1 MDYMAD
7 FKRKPG
13 ESFESFL
20 RKFKK
25 GLKNS
30 KRLEKARS
38 KQHLEPRKTKHRQK
52 AHALIGLS
60 LRKKNEYLRKIGKL
74 PEGNMHS

>member
-1 MDYMAD
+1 MYFMAD

-13 ESFESFL
+13 ESFEGFL

-25 GLKNS
+25 GLRNS

-38 KQHLEPRKTKHRQK
+38 KQYLEQKTTKRLLK
-52 AHALIGLS
+52 KRALSGLA
-60 LRKKNEYLRKIGKL
+60 LRKKNELLRKTGKL
-74 PEGNMHS
+74 PESSRKS

>member
-1 MDYMAD
+1 MAD

-13 ESFESFL
+13 ESFEGFL
-20 RKFKK
+20 RKFKR

-38 KQHLEPRKTKHRQK
+38 KQHLEPKTTKRLNKKK
-52 AHALIGLS
+52 ALSGIALQ
-60 LRKKNEYLRKIGKL
+60 KKNEILRKTGKL
-74 PEGNMHS
+74 QETRRH

>member
-1 MDYMAD
+1 MAD

-20 RKFKK
+20 RKFKR

-38 KQHLEPRKTKHRQK
+38 KQHLEQKTTKRLQK
-52 AHALIGLS
+52 KKALTGLA

-74 PEGNMHS
+74 PETNNR

>member
-1 MDYMAD
+1 MAD
-7 FKRKPG
+7 FKRRPG

-30 KRLEKARS
+30 KKLEKARS
-38 KQHLEPRKTKHRQK
+38 KQHLEPKNTKQLQKKTS
-52 AHALIGLS
+52 LIGLD
-60 LRKKNEYLRKIGKL
+60 LKKKNEFLRKTGKL
-74 PEGNMHS
+74 PESNMRP

>member
-1 MDYMAD
+1 MAD

-30 KRLEKARS
+30 KRLTAARS
-38 KQHLEPRKTKHRQK
+38 KQHLEPKKTKRQQKKRALVSMDMKRKKEFLRKT
-52 AHALIGLS
+52 
-60 LRKKNEYLRKIGKL
+60 GKL
-74 PEGNMHS
+74 EETQHR

>member
-1 MDYMAD
+1 MAD
-7 FKRKPG
+7 FNRKPG

-25 GLKNS
+25 ALKNS

-38 KQHLEPRKTKHRQK
+38 TQHLAPKKTKRQQKIYALNSMEMRHKKEILRKT
-52 AHALIGLS
+52 
-60 LRKKNEYLRKIGKL
+60 GKL
-74 PEGNMHS
+74 EETQNR

>member
-1 MDYMAD
+1 MAD

-13 ESFESFL
+13 ESFEGFL
-20 RKFKK
+20 RKFKR

-38 KQHLEPRKTKHRQK
+38 KQHLEPKKTKRTNK
-52 AHALIGLS
+52 KRALSGLV
-60 LRKKNEYLRKIGKL
+60 LQKKNEFLRKTGKL
-74 PEGNMHS
+74 PEGRKRK

>member
-7 FKRKPG
+7 FNRKPG

-38 KQHLEPRKTKHRQK
+38 KQHLKPKNTKRLQK
-52 AHALIGLS
+52 KYALTSLALS
-60 LRKKNEYLRKIGKL
+60 KKNDYLRKIGKL
-74 PEGNMHS
+74 PETIQRS

>member
-1 MDYMAD
+1 MAD

-13 ESFESFL
+13 ESFEGFL

-38 KQHLEPRKTKHRQK
+38 KKHLVPKKSKRQQK
-52 AHALIGLS
+52 NYALNSLS
-60 LRKKNEYLRKIGKL
+60 MRQEKEYLRKIGKL
-74 PEGNMHS
+74 EETQNR

>member
-7 FKRKPG
+7 FNRKPG

-38 KQHLEPRKTKHRQK
+38 KQHLKPKNTKRLQK
-52 AHALIGLS
+52 KYALTSLALS
-60 LRKKNEYLRKIGKL
+60 KKNDYLRKIGKL
-74 PEGNMHS
+74 PETVQRS

>member
-1 MDYMAD
+1 MAD

-13 ESFESFL
+13 ESFEGFL
-20 RKFKK
+20 RKFKR

-38 KQHLEPRKTKHRQK
+38 KQHMEQKSTKRINKKK
-52 AHALIGLS
+52 ALSGLALQ
-60 LRKKNEYLRKIGKL
+60 KKNELLRKTGKL
-74 PEGNMHS
+74 PEGRQGRRR

>member
-1 MDYMAD
+1 MAD

-13 ESFESFL
+13 ESFEGFL

-30 KRLEKARS
+30 KRLEVARS
-38 KQHLEPRKTKHRQK
+38 KQHRTSKVTKRLQK
-52 AHALIGLS
+52 KQALIGLS
-60 LRKKNEYLRKIGKL
+60 LHKKNDYLRRIGKL
-74 PEGNMHS
+74 PESNQRS

>member
-1 MDYMAD
+1 MAD

-38 KQHLEPRKTKHRQK
+38 TQHLGPKKTKQK
-52 AHALIGLS
+52 QKKRALIGLE
-60 LRKKNEYLRKIGKL
+60 LRRKNEYLRKIGKL
-74 PEGNMHS
+74 PESNMRA

>member
-1 MDYMAD
+1 MAD

-13 ESFESFL
+13 ESFEGFL

-25 GLKNS
+25 GLRNS

-38 KQHLEPRKTKHRQK
+38 KQHLEPKKSKRQQK
-52 AHALIGLS
+52 IYALNS
-60 LRKKNEYLRKIGKL
+60 MSMRQEKEYLRKIGKL
-74 PEGNMHS
+74 EETQNR

>member
-1 MDYMAD
+1 MAD

-38 KQHLEPRKTKHRQK
+38 KQHMEPKKTKQK
-52 AHALIGLS
+52 QKKHALIGLD

-74 PEGNMHS
+74 PESNMRS

>member
-1 MDYMAD
+1 MAD

-38 KQHLEPRKTKHRQK
+38 KQHLEPKTTRQK
-52 AHALIGLS
+52 QKKHALTGLD

-74 PEGNMHS
+74 PESNMRA

>member
-1 MDYMAD
+1 VYFMAD

-13 ESFESFL
+13 ESFEGFL

-25 GLKNS
+25 GLRNS

-38 KQHLEPRKTKHRQK
+38 KQYLEQKTTKRLLK
-52 AHALIGLS
+52 KRALSGLA
-60 LRKKNEYLRKIGKL
+60 LRKKNELLRKTGKL
-74 PEGNMHS
+74 PESSRKS

>member
-1 MDYMAD
+1 MAD

-13 ESFESFL
+13 ESFEGFL

-25 GLKNS
+25 GLRNS

-38 KQHLEPRKTKHRQK
+38 KQHLEQK
-52 AHALIGLS
+52 PNKRLYKKRALSGLALS
-60 LRKKNEYLRKIGKL
+60 KKNELLRKTGKL
-74 PEGNMHS
+74 PESTRK

>member
-1 MDYMAD
+1 MAD

-13 ESFESFL
+13 ESFEGFL

-38 KQHLEPRKTKHRQK
+38 KQHREPKVTKQK
-52 AHALIGLS
+52 QKKHALIGLA
-60 LRKKNEYLRKIGKL
+60 LRKKNEFLRKTGKL
-74 PEGNMHS
+74 PETTTRP

>member
-1 MDYMAD
+1 MAD
-7 FKRKPG
+7 FNRKPG

-38 KQHLEPRKTKHRQK
+38 TQHLAPKKTKRQQKIYALTSMKMRRKKELLRKT
-52 AHALIGLS
+52 
-60 LRKKNEYLRKIGKL
+60 GKL
-74 PEGNMHS
+74 EETQNR

>member
-1 MDYMAD
+1 MAD

-38 KQHLEPRKTKHRQK
+38 KQHLKPKNTKRLQKKYALTSLALSKKNDFLRKT
-52 AHALIGLS
+52 
-60 LRKKNEYLRKIGKL
+60 GKL
-74 PEGNMHS
+74 PETVQRS

>member
-1 MDYMAD
+1 MAD

-25 GLKNS
+25 GLKNG
-30 KRLEKARS
+30 KRLEKARAQ
-38 KQHLEPRKTKHRQK
+38 QHLKPKKTKQAQK
-52 AHALIGLS
+52 KYALTSLELS
-60 LRKKNEYLRKIGKL
+60 KKNEYLRKTGKL
-74 PEGNMHS
+74 PESTMRS

>member
-1 MDYMAD
+1 MAD

-13 ESFESFL
+13 ESFEGFL

-38 KQHLEPRKTKHRQK
+38 KQHLVPKKSKRQQK
-52 AHALIGLS
+52 NYALNSILM
-60 LRKKNEYLRKIGKL
+60 KKEKEYLRKIGKL
-74 PEGNMHS
+74 EETQNR

>member
-1 MDYMAD
+1 MAE

-20 RKFKK
+20 RKFKR

-38 KQHLEPRKTKHRQK
+38 KQHLAPKTTKRLQK
-52 AHALIGLS
+52 KKALTS
-60 LRKKNEYLRKIGKL
+60 LALGKKNEYLRRIGKL
-74 PEGNMHS
+74 PESTGRR

>member
-1 MDYMAD
+1 MAD

-30 KRLEKARS
+30 KRLEKARAQ
-38 KQHLEPRKTKHRQK
+38 QHLKPKNTKRLQK
-52 AHALIGLS
+52 KYALTSLALS
-60 LRKKNEYLRKIGKL
+60 KKNDYLRKIGKL
-74 PEGNMHS
+74 PETIQRS

>member
-1 MDYMAD
+1 MAD

-13 ESFESFL
+13 ESFEGFL

-38 KQHLEPRKTKHRQK
+38 KQHLIPKKSKRQQK
-52 AHALIGLS
+52 NYALNSIS
-60 LRKKNEYLRKIGKL
+60 MRQEKEYLRKIGKL
-74 PEGNMHS
+74 EETQNR

>member
-1 MDYMAD
+1 MAE

-20 RKFKK
+20 RKFRK
-25 GLKNS
+25 GLRNS

-38 KQHLEPRKTKHRQK
+38 EKFLEPKSTKRLQK
-52 AHALIGLS
+52 KYALAS
-60 LRKKNEYLRKIGKL
+60 LELGKKNEYLRRIGKL
-74 PEGNMHS
+74 PESNTRS

>member
-1 MDYMAD
+1 MAD

-13 ESFESFL
+13 ESFEGFL
-20 RKFKK
+20 RKFKR

-38 KQHLEPRKTKHRQK
+38 KQHLEPKHTKRLSKKK
-52 AHALIGLS
+52 ALSGLALQ
-60 LRKKNEYLRKIGKL
+60 KKNELLRKTGKL
-74 PEGNMHS
+74 QETRRR

>member
-1 MDYMAD
+1 MAD

-30 KRLEKARS
+30 KRLEKARA
-38 KQHLEPRKTKHRQK
+38 KQHLQPRKTKRQQK
-52 AHALIGLS
+52 KYALTGLK
-60 LRKKNEYLRKIGKL
+60 LRKRNAYLRKIGKL
-74 PEGNMHS
+74 PESNMRP

>member
-1 MDYMAD
+1 MAD
-7 FKRKPG
+7 FNRKPG

-38 KQHLEPRKTKHRQK
+38 KQHLAPKKTKRQQKNYALISMEMRHKKEILRKT
-52 AHALIGLS
+52 
-60 LRKKNEYLRKIGKL
+60 GKL
-74 PEGNMHS
+74 EETQHR